1 MYNYKYARIIDSL
14 CTRPTYTEFIS
25 KYFKEWFP
33 SFSYDKLPE
42 NGEKVVVLGSQVEE
56 NTEELIY
63 LVRSIFTGNVYL
75 IDDEGID
82 FTNIKDFLCP
92 GMNIQL
98 KNGIW
103 YFVSHNKESLI
114 KEKNYRI
121 PLKSYDSNLSHIE
134 GMEQWDISSVV
145 INLNGTTWRIW
156 ERKKVDWS
164 KVPKDTRVFV
174 RDSTDKE
181 WKKAHFALYDKGTF
195 YAYQEGMSS
204 WTADEIYAYR
214 YCKLAK

>member
-1 MYNYKYARIIDSL
+1 MDNYKYARIIDSL

-103 YFVSHNKESLI
+103 YFISHNKESLI

-195 YAYQEGMSS
+195 YVYQEGMSS
-204 WTADEIYAYR
+204 WTAEKIYPYR
-214 YCKLAK
+214 YCELAK

>member
-1 MYNYKYARIIDSL
+1 MDNYKYARIIDSL

-25 KYFKEWFP
+25 KYFKEWLP

-98 KNGIW
+98 KNGTC
-103 YFVSHNKESLI
+103 YFISHNKESLI

-134 GMEQWDISSVV
+134 GMVQWDISSVV

-181 WKKAHFALYDKGTF
+181 WEKAHFALYDKGTF
-195 YAYQEGMSS
+195 YVYQEGMSS
-204 WTADEIYAYR
+204 WTAEKIYPYR
-214 YCKLAK
+214 YCELAK

>member
-63 LVRSIFTGNVYL
+63 LVRSIFTGNVYM

-98 KNGIW
+98 KNGTW

-195 YAYQEGMSS
+195 YVYQEGMSS
-204 WTADEIYAYR
+204 WTAEKIYPYR
-214 YCKLAK
+214 YCELAK